1 MKFVKIGELNLAYYE
16 AGGGIPLVFVHGFPL
31 NHRLWEPQFSDLS
44 ETAHLIAPDLPGH
57 GESGSRPGLYLMEQ
71 VAEDVNTML
80 DKLEIKVP
88 VVLCGLSLGG
98 YMIGQ
103 FFEKYRNRLAG
114 LVFTATRASGDSHEA
129 KLNRD
134 RLVGIAWESG
144 VNAMV
149 EAVLPKFLAP
159 KTYQTRPELV
169 ERVRGIMQVTSLEG
183 VVGDL
188 LGMRARPDTFDMI
201 REIRLPTLVIHGT
214 EDQLIPVS
222 EGELIRD
229 TIPGARMVTIP
240 EAGHLPNLEQPELF
254 NLAVREFISQF

>member
-1 MKFVKIGELNLAYYE
+1 MKFIKIRELKLAYFE
-16 AGGGIPLVFVHGFPL
+16 AGRGIPLVLIHGFPL
-31 NHRLWEPQFSDLS
+31 NHRLWEQQFAALT
-44 ETAHLIAPDLPGH
+44 ETARLIAPDLPGH
-57 GESGSRPGLYLMEQ
+57 GESDSRSGPYWMEQ
-71 VAEDVNTML
+71 VAQDVNDLL
-80 DKLEIKVP
+80 DVLEIKVP

-98 YMIGQ
+98 YMLGQ
-103 FFEKYRNRLAG
+103 FYERYGNQLAG
-114 LVFTATRASGDSHEA
+114 LIFTATRASGDSPEA

-134 RLVGIAWESG
+134 RLVSIAREAG
-144 VNAMV
+144 VNALV

-169 ERVRGIMQVTSLEG
+169 EQVRGIMQAASLDG

-201 REIRLPTLVIHGT
+201 RKIRLPTLVIHGT